1 MCQCAGAS
9 ITILG
14 YLSAANW
21 LTKNQHC
28 GTKKIKGKV
37 WFLTLNL
44 IFIIQTNF
52 TAVRLGDIFQLSF
65 RLFSHLSTS
74 TYVWC
79 RSLQGCKYKIIFIK
93 NCCSFKSIVILMKNE
108 LSKIWNVLK
117 RKNQS
122 KEEINA
128 RGIGTHEESALQFS
142 KIYVSFGFIYQ
153 YYVYTKYIILNKH
166 SVSLEN
172 CFELSAI
179 QFILHEY
186 FLQCNF
192 MRKIG
197 CTSIIICSDMVF
209 VIIRLSIKH

>member
-52 TAVRLGDIFQLSF
+52 TGVRLGDIFQLSF
-65 RLFSHLSTS
+65 RLFSHPSTS

-93 NCCSFKSIVILMKNE
+93 NCCSWKSIVILMKNE

-117 RKNQS
+117 CKKPVKRRNKCTRNR
-122 KEEINA
+122 NTW
-128 RGIGTHEESALQFS
+128 GICFAILQNLSLIWFHLPILCLHKIHYFEQAFS
-142 KIYVSFGFIYQ
+142 VTGELFWAFSDTIYLAW
-153 YYVYTKYIILNKH
+153 IL
-166 SVSLEN
+166 
-172 CFELSAI
+172 FA
-179 QFILHEY
+179 
-186 FLQCNF
+186 
-192 MRKIG
+192 M
-197 CTSIIICSDMVF
+197 
-209 VIIRLSIKH
+209 